1 MTSRETCSENI
12 AARVK
17 ISIYSG
23 EQREQKKKKKR
34 SATDI
39 FTSELSRHFPSRDF
53 SFATS
58 RARHDIREISQ
69 IIREA

>member
-23 EQREQKKKKKR
+23 EQREQKKKKR

-58 RARHDIREISQ
+58 RARHDTREISQ